1 MKPKLPYQIRKR
13 QFYGLTI
20 FGGAI
25 LISHLA
31 FNHFKANT
39 ESDFPKIE
47 FSSTKNHEI
56 ILSEFDP
63 NSLDEKQWIQLGF
76 SEKQVKTILKYKSIL
91 GGNFSSKE
99 QLKKCYAI
107 SEEKFIELEPY
118 ILLPETSSSKEF
130 YTKKYQNFEKK
141 ELKISGKFNP
151 DFYSESDWQ
160 KMGFSEKQ
168 SAAIVKYKNYLG
180 GSFLSKEKFKE
191 CFIINDEN
199 YKKLYPYL
207 ILPEKTPENKQNNKN
222 LAIEKTKIKY
232 YPFNPNE
239 LNAEGW
245 QKLGFSEKQAL
256 VIVNY
261 RDRNLKGNFKS
272 LDDIEKCFVI
282 SAEKFNEM
290 KPYIRLS
297 ISEFAEHNNTP
308 NAKPSVPKTD
318 FSKTNLNKI
327 TYAQLIEFGFDEK
340 SAGSFIGFRN
350 KLGGFV
356 SENQIFETYNIDK
369 NLAEKLIKISPL
381 ENDYIQKYNLLDA
394 PESWL
399 KNHPYF
405 RYYADKIMYLR
416 VTFTNEKEI
425 FKKLKAKPEDEAKM
439 KLYLK

>member
-168 SAAIVKYKNYLG
+168 SAAIVKYKN
-180 GSFLSKEKFKE
+180 
-191 CFIINDEN
+191 
-199 YKKLYPYL
+199 
-207 ILPEKTPENKQNNKN
+207 
-222 LAIEKTKIKY
+222 
-232 YPFNPNE
+232 
-239 LNAEGW
+239 
-245 QKLGFSEKQAL
+245 
-256 VIVNY
+256 
-261 RDRNLKGNFKS
+261 
-272 LDDIEKCFVI
+272 
-282 SAEKFNEM
+282 
-290 KPYIRLS
+290 
-297 ISEFAEHNNTP
+297 
-308 NAKPSVPKTD
+308 
-318 FSKTNLNKI
+318 
-327 TYAQLIEFGFDEK
+327 
-340 SAGSFIGFRN
+340 
-350 KLGGFV
+350 
-356 SENQIFETYNIDK
+356 
-369 NLAEKLIKISPL
+369 
-381 ENDYIQKYNLLDA
+381 
-394 PESWL
+394 
-399 KNHPYF
+399 
-405 RYYADKIMYLR
+405 
-416 VTFTNEKEI
+416 
-425 FKKLKAKPEDEAKM
+425 
-439 KLYLK
+439 